1 VAPKTGLGVFSLCK
15 SVLVLCRD
23 RNAVDCAV
31 FAATVC
37 KPSLAHCNGLSIPLQ
52 VDREEV
58 EGLIPV
64 IFQCRTFESVQI
76 HSHSCSVI
84 MFVLNSVLLIALF
97 LVSVAV
103 FAAVLHFCPV
113 SCMSL
118 HCLMNIMYAWNVIFS
133 LQCFDN
139 VGWVTGRASGL

>member
-1 VAPKTGLGVFSLCK
+1 MAPKTGLGVFSLCK

-118 HCLMNIMYAWNVIFS
+118 HCLITLSNEYYVCVECDIFPS
-133 LQCFDN
+133 VL
-139 VGWVTGRASGL
+139 